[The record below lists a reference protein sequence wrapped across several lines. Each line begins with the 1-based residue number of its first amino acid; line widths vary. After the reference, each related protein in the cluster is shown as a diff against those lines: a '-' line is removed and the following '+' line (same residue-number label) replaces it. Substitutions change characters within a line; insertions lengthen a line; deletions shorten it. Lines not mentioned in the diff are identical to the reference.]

1 MKNKNLLI
9 IANSFPHKN
18 CLYGGIFVKNLVD
31 SIAENFNNIY
41 VIAPTPHLPE
51 FFGKFDWIPGSW
63 QKGINPTNY
72 SYKNILVY
80 FPNFFV
86 PPLNFLRETYA
97 EEAYKSTV
105 KLISE
110 KNISFDIIHAHFIYY
125 AGYVGAKLKEK
136 YKKPLIITGHGDDV
150 YSLPFKYKHFEKMAK
165 YALGNADYV
174 TTVSKSNYEK
184 LIELGVDKEKVT
196 VIPNSYDKNIFKP
209 IPEDCKEGLNIPK
222 NKKII
227 LSVGMLEEIKG
238 HEYLIKAMKKVID
251 KEKDVLCIIVGSGQ
265 LKSKLQ
271 RLINDLNLNDYV
283 KLVGAKQHDEIPL
296 WMNASDLF
304 VLPSLNESF
313 GIVQIEAMACGKPV
327 VATRNGG
334 SEEIVVNEKLG
345 YLVESKNSDDLAE
358 KILMTL
364 DKEWN
369 KEYILNYV
377 KKFKSDEIAK
387 ETIKIYEK
395 SNEVKCA

>member
-1 MKNKNLLI
+1 
-9 IANSFPHKN
+9 
-18 CLYGGIFVKNLVD
+18 
-31 SIAENFNNIY
+31 
-41 VIAPTPHLPE
+41 
-51 FFGKFDWIPGSW
+51 
-63 QKGINPTNY
+63 
-72 SYKNILVY
+72 
-80 FPNFFV
+80 
-86 PPLNFLRETYA
+86 
-97 EEAYKSTV
+97 
-105 KLISE
+105 
-110 KNISFDIIHAHFIYY
+110 
-125 AGYVGAKLKEK
+125 
-136 YKKPLIITGHGDDV
+136 
-150 YSLPFKYKHFEKMAK
+150 
-165 YALGNADYV
+165 
-174 TTVSKSNYEK
+174 
-184 LIELGVDKEKVT
+184 
-196 VIPNSYDKNIFKP
+196 NSYDKNIFKP